1 MKRQVNVGF
10 IGAGNMASSLIGG
23 LLADGFPAEAIW
35 ASDRDLVKLQ
45 SLAERTGIRV
55 AYTNREIAACCDL
68 VVLAV
73 KPQQM
78 REVAVEIAPAVRERG
93 PLIVSIAA
101 GIRVRDLERWL
112 GGEAAIVRAM
122 PNTPALVQSGAS
134 GLYANPRVTAKQ
146 KDEAEALLRAVG
158 MAVWVEQETLLD
170 VVTAVSGSGPAYFF
184 LLMEA
189 MEKTAAKLGLAP
201 DTARL
206 LIEQTALGAAKLALE
221 AEVGPEELR
230 RRVTSP
236 GGTTERAVAVLQ
248 QGGFEELIAKAL
260 EAALRRAA
268 ELSAQWGGE
277 E

>member
-1 MKRQVNVGF
+1 MKHHLNVGF

-35 ASDRDLVKLQ
+35 ASDKDLGKLN
-45 SLAERTGIRV
+45 SLAERTGIRI
-55 AYTNREIAACCDL
+55 AYANREVAACCDL

-78 REVAVEIAPAVRERG
+78 REVAEEIAPAVQERK

-101 GIRVRDLERWL
+101 GIRARDLERWL
-112 GGEAAIVRAM
+112 DGAAAIVRAM
-122 PNTPALVQSGAS
+122 PNTPALVQSSATA
-134 GLYANPRVTAKQ
+134 LYANPRVSAKQ

-158 MAVWVEQETLLD
+158 IAVWVEQEALLD
-170 VVTAVSGSGPAYFF
+170 IVTAVSGSGPAYFF

-189 MEKTAAKLGLAP
+189 MEKAAIQLGLAP

-206 LIEQTALGAAKLALE
+206 LVEQTALGAAKLALE
-221 AEVGPEELR
+221 AEVGPKELR

-236 GGTTERAVAVLQ
+236 GGTTERAVIVLQ
-248 QGGFEELIAKAL
+248 QGGFAELIAKAL